1 MGILDDDEDLDSVL
15 CFPLEEV
22 VESVSLVSGSS
33 EVEFG

>member
-1 MGILDDDEDLDSVL
+1 MNVLDDDEDLDSVL

-22 VESVSLVSGSS
+22 VESVPFVSRSS